1 MKQPILL
8 KTILDICFIFLAFTF
23 IASLIATILGF
34 YTDEFSINI
43 EIAGNSTINP
53 SFTTISL
60 LILKVVVS
68 GLILFTIYLL
78 RQLVRN
84 FFKGKLFNN
93 YQIDALNL
101 IGQLI
106 ILSTLLGTITD
117 FLSNLLITD
126 SARLGLYFEFSFGS
140 FWFVLAL
147 GLFFIYLSKI
157 FDNARKMKEENE
169 LTV

>member
-8 KTILDICFIFLAFTF
+8 KSVLDICFIFLAFTF
-23 IASLIATILGF
+23 IASLIGTVLGF
-34 YTDEFSINI
+34 YTNEFPIDI
-43 EIAGNSTINP
+43 EIAGNPANNL

-84 FFKGKLFNN
+84 FFKGKLFNI
-93 YQIDALNL
+93 YQIAALNL

-117 FLSNLLITD
+117 FLSDLLLTD
-126 SARLGLYFEFSFGS
+126 TARLGFYFDFSFGS

-157 FDNARKMKEENE
+157 FDNAKKLKEENE

>member
-8 KTILDICFIFLAFTF
+8 KTVLDICFIFLAFTF
-23 IASLIATILGF
+23 VASLIGTAVGF
-34 YTDEFSINI
+34 YTNEFPINI
-43 EIAGNSTINP
+43 EIGGNSAHNP
-53 SFTTISL
+53 SITTVSL
-60 LILKVVVS
+60 LIIKVVVS
-68 GLILFTIYLL
+68 GLVLFTIYLL

-93 YQIDALNL
+93 YQIAALNL

-117 FLSNLLITD
+117 FLSDLLLSD
-126 SARLGLYFEFSFGS
+126 SARLGFYFDFSFGS
-140 FWFVLAL
+140 FWFILAL